1 MKIVD
6 LTDDTK
12 QTFFLCLQDWSD
24 EMKDAVS
31 AKEDWYN
38 NMKNKGLRVKLAQDE
53 QGIVGGMI
61 QYFPIEHSW
70 VDGRDLYFISCI
82 WVHPNKRGSGSFQK
96 KGFGKAL
103 LNAAVE
109 DSKTLGSKGIVAW
122 GTSLPF
128 WMRANWYKKQGFVQA
143 DTTGFLGDV
152 LLWKKFSD
160 DAVPPRWIKPKK
172 KPGRTEHKVNITCLS
187 NGWCTAMNL
196 ACSRTREVAEEFG
209 DAVVMNEVDTGHA
222 ENKQAW
228 GKSDA
233 LFIDGK
239 KIGMGPPPS
248 KEKLR
253 KIIGKKIKPRQ

>member
-1 MKIVD
+1 MRIVD
-6 LTDDTK
+6 LADNNK

-24 EMKDAVS
+24 DMKEAVS

-38 NMKNKGLRVKLAQDE
+38 NMKSKGLRVKLVQNE

-61 QYFPIEHSW
+61 QYFPIENSW
-70 VDGRDLYFISCI
+70 VDGKDLYFISCI
-82 WVHPNKRGSGSFQK
+82 WVHPNKRGVGSFQN

-109 DSKTLGSKGIVAW
+109 DSKALGSKGIVAW
-122 GTSLPF
+122 GTSLPT
-128 WMRANWYKKQGFVQA
+128 WMRATWYKKQGFVQT
-143 DTTGFLGDV
+143 DSTGFLGDV

-160 DAVPPRWIKPKK
+160 DAIPPKWIKPKE
-172 KPGRTEHKVNITCLS
+172 KPGHTDKKVHITCLS

-196 ACSRTREVAEEFG
+196 ACSRTRDVAKEFG
-209 DAVVMNEVDTGHA
+209 DNVFMNEVDTKEA

-228 GKSDA
+228 GRPDA

-253 KIIGKKIKPRQ
+253 EIIGKKIKPGK